1 MIREGYI
8 EKIVYKS
15 DETGYCVMSV
25 EGEEGEEIFVGTLPG
40 AGEGLYVIAEG
51 EYVNHPQYDIQ
62 FKFSSCEIQMPKD
75 TLGIERYLGSGTV
88 ELFMKNR
95 ESISKKV
102 GKECDIKYI
111 LDLRDFPDSPFA
123 DKMIKDFNIIL
134 NDSEVEVVAEVVGGT
149 TFAYDYTKKLL
160 EHGKSVV
167 TSNKALV
174 AEKGAELLKIAREH
188 NCNYLF
194 EASVGGGIPI
204 IRPLNKCL
212 AGNEILQISGILNG
226 TTNFILTKMIK
237 EQMSFDDALKMA
249 QKLGYAE
256 ADPTADVEGEDA
268 CRKICILG
276 SLAYGKHIYPEMVHC
291 SGITKITLDDVEY
304 AANAGYVIKL
314 IGSVKKLDDGRV
326 SAIVCPRL
334 VPKSNL
340 LASVDDVYNA
350 ISVTGD
356 GVGDVMFYGQ
366 GAGKLPTAS
375 AVVGD
380 IIDCLKHHHR
390 VLALTWEDCDDK
402 NFVAPYK
409 DMDVSMYVR
418 IKAENAE
425 ALKSSISEMFG
436 KLMYIERSG
445 RTENELAF
453 ITPNMKEAD
462 IDANLTILSHSAE
475 IASKIRIY

>member
-1 MIREGYI
+1 MSKVAVIGYG
-8 EKIVYKS
+8 V
-15 DETGYCVMSV
+15 V
-25 EGEEGEEIFVGTLPG
+25 
-40 AGEGLYVIAEG
+40 
-51 EYVNHPQYDIQ
+51 
-62 FKFSSCEIQMPKD
+62 
-75 TLGIERYLGSGTV
+75 GSGTV

-95 ESISKKV
+95 ESISKKI
-102 GKECDIKYI
+102 GKDCDIKKI
-111 LDLRDFPDSPFA
+111 LDLREFPDSPFA
-123 DKMIKDFNIIL
+123 DRMTKNFDEIL
-134 NDSEVEVVAEVVGGT
+134 NDDEIEVVAEVVGGT
-149 TFAYDYTKKLL
+149 TFAYDYTKRLL
-160 EHGKSVV
+160 EKGKSVV

-174 AEKGAELLKIAREH
+174 AAKGAELLRIAREH
-188 NCNYLF
+188 KCNYLF

-237 EQMSFDDALKMA
+237 EQMSFDDALKLA
-249 QKLGYAE
+249 QNLGYAE
-256 ADPTADVEGEDA
+256 QDPTADVEGHDA

-291 SGITKITLDDVEY
+291 SGISKITLDDVEY
-304 AANAGYVIKL
+304 AANADYVIKL
-314 IGSVKKLDDGRV
+314 IGSVKRLDDGRLN
-326 SAIVCPRL
+326 AIVCPKL

-356 GVGDVMFYGQ
+356 GVGDVLFYGQ

-380 IIDCLKHHHR
+380 IIDCLKHPHT
-390 VLALTWEDCDDK
+390 VLKLTWDDSDPEDK
-402 NFVAPYK
+402 FIVPYK
-409 DMDVSMYVR
+409 QTETSMYVR
-418 IKAENAE
+418 IKADDAE

-436 KLMYIERSG
+436 KLMYIERTN
-445 RTENELAF
+445 RPENEIAF

-462 IDANLTILSHSAE
+462 IDANLAILSHSAE
-475 IASKIRIY
+475 IASKIRVY

>member
-1 MIREGYI
+1 MGNVAVIGYG
-8 EKIVYKS
+8 V
-15 DETGYCVMSV
+15 V
-25 EGEEGEEIFVGTLPG
+25 
-40 AGEGLYVIAEG
+40 
-51 EYVNHPQYDIQ
+51 
-62 FKFSSCEIQMPKD
+62 
-75 TLGIERYLGSGTV
+75 GSGTV

-95 ESISKKV
+95 ESISKKI
-102 GKECDIKYI
+102 GRDCDIKYI

-123 DKMIKDFNIIL
+123 DRMTKSFDDIL
-134 NDSEVEVVAEVVGGT
+134 NDDDVEVVAEVVGGT
-149 TFAYDYTKKLL
+149 TFAYDYTKRLL
-160 EHGKSVV
+160 EKGKSVV

-174 AEKGAELLKIAREH
+174 AAKGAELLKIAREH

-237 EQMSFDDALKMA
+237 DQMSFDDALKMA

-256 ADPTADVEGEDA
+256 QDPTADVEGEDA

-314 IGSVKKLDDGRV
+314 IGSVKKLEDGRLN
-326 SAIVCPRL
+326 AIVCPRL

-356 GVGDVMFYGQ
+356 GVGDVLFYGQ

-380 IIDCLKHHHR
+380 IIDCLKHHHT
-390 VLALTWEDCDDK
+390 VLALNWEDSTADDK
-402 NFVAPYK
+402 FVVNYK
-409 DMDVSMYVR
+409 ETETSMYVR
-418 IKAENAE
+418 IKADDAE

-436 KLMYIERSG
+436 KLMYIERANRPDS
-445 RTENELAF
+445 ELAF

-462 IDANLTILSHSAE
+462 IDANLAILSHSAE

>member
-1 MIREGYI
+1 
-8 EKIVYKS
+8 
-15 DETGYCVMSV
+15 
-25 EGEEGEEIFVGTLPG
+25 
-40 AGEGLYVIAEG
+40 
-51 EYVNHPQYDIQ
+51 
-62 FKFSSCEIQMPKD
+62 
-75 TLGIERYLGSGTV
+75 
-88 ELFMKNR
+88 
-95 ESISKKV
+95 
-102 GKECDIKYI
+102 
-111 LDLRDFPDSPFA
+111 
-123 DKMIKDFNIIL
+123 MIKDFNIIL
-134 NDSEVEVVAEVVGGT
+134 NDAEVEVVAEVVGGT

-402 NFVAPYK
+402 NFIAPYK

>member
-1 MIREGYI
+1 MGNVAVIGYG
-8 EKIVYKS
+8 V
-15 DETGYCVMSV
+15 V
-25 EGEEGEEIFVGTLPG
+25 
-40 AGEGLYVIAEG
+40 
-51 EYVNHPQYDIQ
+51 
-62 FKFSSCEIQMPKD
+62 
-75 TLGIERYLGSGTV
+75 GSGTV

-102 GKECDIKYI
+102 GMDCDIKYI

-123 DKMIKDFNIIL
+123 DRMTKSFDDIL
-134 NDSEVEVVAEVVGGT
+134 NDDEIEVVAEVVGGT
-149 TFAYDYTKKLL
+149 TFAYDYTKRLL
-160 EHGKSVV
+160 EKGKSVV

-174 AEKGAELLKIAREH
+174 AAKGAELLKIAKEH
-188 NCNYLF
+188 QCNYLF

-237 EQMSFDDALKMA
+237 EQMSFEDALKMA
-249 QKLGYAE
+249 QQLGYAE

-291 SGITKITLDDVEY
+291 SGITRITLDDVEY

-314 IGSVKKLDDGRV
+314 IGSVRKLEDGRLN
-326 SAIVCPRL
+326 AIVCPRL
-334 VPKSNL
+334 VAGSNL

-356 GVGDVMFYGQ
+356 GVGDVLFYGQ

-380 IIDCLKHHHR
+380 IIDCLKHHHK
-390 VLALTWEDCDDK
+390 VLALSWEDSSADDK
-402 NFVAPYK
+402 FVVNYK
-409 DMDVSMYVR
+409 ETDVSMYVR
-418 IKAENAE
+418 IKAEDAE
-425 ALKSSISEMFG
+425 TLKAAISEMFG
-436 KLMYIERSG
+436 KLMYIERAN
-445 RTENELAF
+445 RPDNEIAF
-453 ITPNMKEAD
+453 ITPNMKESD
-462 IDANLTILSHSAE
+462 IDANLAILSHSAE
-475 IASKIRIY
+475 IASKIRVY

>member
-1 MIREGYI
+1 MGKVAVIGYG
-8 EKIVYKS
+8 V
-15 DETGYCVMSV
+15 V
-25 EGEEGEEIFVGTLPG
+25 
-40 AGEGLYVIAEG
+40 
-51 EYVNHPQYDIQ
+51 
-62 FKFSSCEIQMPKD
+62 
-75 TLGIERYLGSGTV
+75 GSGTV

-95 ESISKKV
+95 ESISKKIGRDV
-102 GKECDIKYI
+102 DIKYI

-123 DKMIKDFNIIL
+123 DRMVKDFNIIL
-134 NDSEVEVVAEVVGGT
+134 NDPEVEVVAEVVGGT
-149 TFAYDYTKKLL
+149 TFAYDYTKALL
-160 EHGKSVV
+160 EAGKSVV

-174 AEKGAELLKIAREH
+174 AAKGAELLKIAREH

-237 EQMSFDDALKMA
+237 DQMSFDDALKMA

-291 SGITKITLDDVEY
+291 SGITKITLDDVAY
-304 AANAGYVIKL
+304 AENAGYVIKL
-314 IGSVKKLDDGRV
+314 IGSVKELEDGRLN
-326 SAIVCPRL
+326 AIVCPRL

-340 LASVDDVYNA
+340 LASVDDVFNA

-356 GVGDVMFYGQ
+356 GVGDVLFYGA

-380 IIDCLKHHHR
+380 IIDCLKHHNK
-390 VLALTWEDCDDK
+390 VLALSWEDSESDDK
-402 NFVAPYK
+402 FVANYK
-409 DMDVSMYVR
+409 EAEVSMYVR
-418 IKAENAE
+418 IKAEDAE
-425 ALKSSISEMFG
+425 GLKASISEMFG
-436 KLMYIERSG
+436 KLMYIERAN
-445 RTENELAF
+445 RPDNEIAF
-453 ITPNMKEAD
+453 ITPNMKESD

-475 IASKIRIY
+475 IASKIRVY

>member
-1 MIREGYI
+1 MGNVAVIGYG
-8 EKIVYKS
+8 V
-15 DETGYCVMSV
+15 V
-25 EGEEGEEIFVGTLPG
+25 
-40 AGEGLYVIAEG
+40 
-51 EYVNHPQYDIQ
+51 
-62 FKFSSCEIQMPKD
+62 
-75 TLGIERYLGSGTV
+75 GSGTV

-95 ESISKKV
+95 ESISKKI
-102 GKECDIKYI
+102 GRDCDIKYI

-123 DKMIKDFNIIL
+123 DRMTKSFDDIL
-134 NDSEVEVVAEVVGGT
+134 NDDEVEVVAEVVGGT
-149 TFAYDYTKKLL
+149 TFAYDYTKRLL
-160 EHGKSVV
+160 EKGKSVV

-174 AEKGAELLKIAREH
+174 AAKGAELLKIAREH

-237 EQMSFDDALKMA
+237 DQMSFDDALKMA

-256 ADPTADVEGEDA
+256 QDPTADVEGEDA

-314 IGSVKKLDDGRV
+314 IGSVKKLEDGRLN
-326 SAIVCPRL
+326 AIVCPRL

-356 GVGDVMFYGQ
+356 GVGDVLFYGQ

-380 IIDCLKHHHR
+380 IIDCLKHHHT
-390 VLALTWEDCDDK
+390 VLALNWEDSTSDDK
-402 NFVAPYK
+402 FVVNYK
-409 DMDVSMYVR
+409 ETETSMYVR
-418 IKAENAE
+418 IKADDAE

-436 KLMYIERSG
+436 KLMYIERANRPDS
-445 RTENELAF
+445 ELAF

-462 IDANLTILSHSAE
+462 IDANLAILSHSAE

>member
-1 MIREGYI
+1 MGNVAVIGYG
-8 EKIVYKS
+8 V
-15 DETGYCVMSV
+15 V
-25 EGEEGEEIFVGTLPG
+25 
-40 AGEGLYVIAEG
+40 
-51 EYVNHPQYDIQ
+51 
-62 FKFSSCEIQMPKD
+62 
-75 TLGIERYLGSGTV
+75 GSGTV

-95 ESISKKV
+95 ESISKKI
-102 GKECDIKYI
+102 GRDCDIKYI

-123 DKMIKDFNIIL
+123 DRMTKSFDDIL
-134 NDSEVEVVAEVVGGT
+134 NDDDVEVVAEVVGGT
-149 TFAYDYTKKLL
+149 TFAYDYTKRLL
-160 EHGKSVV
+160 EKGKSVV

-174 AEKGAELLKIAREH
+174 AAKGAELLKIAREH

-237 EQMSFDDALKMA
+237 DQMSFDDALKMA

-256 ADPTADVEGEDA
+256 QDPTADVEGEDA

-314 IGSVKKLDDGRV
+314 IGSVKKLEDGRLN
-326 SAIVCPRL
+326 AIVCPRL

-356 GVGDVMFYGQ
+356 GVGDVLFYGQ

-380 IIDCLKHHHR
+380 IIDCLKHHHT
-390 VLALTWEDCDDK
+390 VLALSWEDSTADDK
-402 NFVAPYK
+402 FVVNYK
-409 DMDVSMYVR
+409 ETETSMYVR
-418 IKAENAE
+418 IKADDAE

-436 KLMYIERSG
+436 KLMYIERANRPDS
-445 RTENELAF
+445 ELAF

-462 IDANLTILSHSAE
+462 IDANLAILSHSAE
-475 IASKIRIY
+475 ITSKIRIY